1 MDKVLSQDEINAL
14 FSAMSTEDLSL
25 GDQAEKPPDRK
36 VINYDFHSADRIS
49 QDQMRSIHVLH
60 EHFGRSFAS
69 SLSAYLRAF
78 VDVNISSLEQVSY
91 SSFIKSLSDPTLFA
105 SLGMRP
111 LDGNIALEMNPSL
124 VLPLIDMILGGPG
137 RPFTENRNLTEIELN
152 VIEGVLKLV
161 MRDLG
166 EAWHPVMELEF
177 YLEGKGTKS
186 QMFQIVSPAEAVIV
200 VHLEVKSGENAG
212 MMNICIPS
220 RILKMLRNKFDQQ
233 WNAPRQK
240 VAVGGVAGVISE
252 FLKPVPLALEGEICS
267 SKLTMNDLLTVSVGD
282 VIELNERIGDPIL
295 LCVGGIPKFK
305 GKIIQRRGKRA
316 FEIFDRITA

>member
-25 GDQAEKPPDRK
+25 GEQGEKPPERK
-36 VINYDFHSADRIS
+36 VSNYDFHSADRIS

-105 SLGMRP
+105 SMGMRP

-166 EAWHPVMELEF
+166 EAWHPVIELEF
-177 YLEGKGTKS
+177 FLEGKGTKS

-200 VHLEVKSGENAG
+200 VHLEVKTGENSG

-240 VAVGGVAGVISE
+240 AAIGNVAGVISE
-252 FLKPVPLALEGEICS
+252 LMKPVSLPLEGAIRS
-267 SKLTMNDLLTVSVGD
+267 SRLTMNELLTISVGD
-282 VIELNERIGDPIL
+282 IIELKERIGDPVY
-295 LCVGGIPKFK
+295 LCVGGIPKYM
-305 GKIIQRRGKRA
+305 GKIIQWRGKRA
-316 FEIFDRITA
+316 FEVSDRITA